1 MKKMS
6 LRLRLIISFL
16 IVSTCVWT
24 AAAVI
29 SWQESRDQMDEFFDT
44 YQLLLARQLSTADW
58 TNLTADM
65 QKKSNRLI
73 ENVDDDGEEEDEALG
88 FAVFNR
94 RGEMI
99 FNDDENGRD
108 FIYTPEAS
116 GFVNQKIGRKKDMW
130 RIFWL
135 TSADKNFTI
144 AVGQE
149 LEFRD
154 DAALELVEETLLPWL
169 VGLSVL
175 LLAVIWMVSREL
187 RPLRRIADELSER
200 DSDNLHPLSLSGQ
213 ASEILPLIKAINTQ
227 FSRIEQMLQRERGFI
242 SDSAHELRSPLTA
255 LKVQLEVAQLADDD
269 AAARHQALQ
278 KLNQGIDRSTRLV
291 EQLLALS
298 RLDSAAAAAN
308 DEPLNWPALVNA
320 AVNEQLP
327 AAEEKKINIK
337 TSTDGSAPTTCG
349 QPLLWALL
357 LRNLLD
363 NAVRYSPEEAQISL
377 ELKDETLSVTNSN
390 TVVAA
395 EYLPR
400 LKERFF
406 RPAGQKSTGSGL
418 GLSIVERIAELH
430 RCRVALTN
438 DDGNFP
444 GNDFSLLKVI
454 YF

>member
-363 NAVRYSPEEAQISL
+363 NAVRYSPEEAQISI

-438 DDGNFP
+438 DDGNFRVTV
-444 GNDFSLLKVI
+444 SHC
-454 YF
+454 

>member
-116 GFVNQKIGRKKDMW
+116 GFINQKIGRKKDMW

-308 DEPLNWPALVNA
+308 DEPLDWPALVNA

-327 AAEEKKINIK
+327 AAEEKKINVK

-363 NAVRYSPEEAQISL
+363 NAVRYSPEEAQISI

-438 DDGNFP
+438 DDGNFRVTI
-444 GNDFSLLKVI
+444 SHC
-454 YF
+454 

>member
-116 GFVNQKIGRKKDMW
+116 GFINQKIGRKKDMW

-154 DAALELVEETLLPWL
+154 DAALELVEETLLPW
-169 VGLSVL
+169 
-175 LLAVIWMVSREL
+175 
-187 RPLRRIADELSER
+187 RR
-200 DSDNLHPLSLSGQ
+200 
-213 ASEILPLIKAINTQ
+213 
-227 FSRIEQMLQRERGFI
+227 
-242 SDSAHELRSPLTA
+242 
-255 LKVQLEVAQLADDD
+255 
-269 AAARHQALQ
+269 
-278 KLNQGIDRSTRLV
+278 
-291 EQLLALS
+291 
-298 RLDSAAAAAN
+298 
-308 DEPLNWPALVNA
+308 
-320 AVNEQLP
+320 
-327 AAEEKKINIK
+327 
-337 TSTDGSAPTTCG
+337 
-349 QPLLWALL
+349 
-357 LRNLLD
+357 
-363 NAVRYSPEEAQISL
+363 
-377 ELKDETLSVTNSN
+377 
-390 TVVAA
+390 
-395 EYLPR
+395 
-400 LKERFF
+400 
-406 RPAGQKSTGSGL
+406 
-418 GLSIVERIAELH
+418 
-430 RCRVALTN
+430 
-438 DDGNFP
+438 
-444 GNDFSLLKVI
+444 
-454 YF
+454 

>member
-16 IVSTCVWT
+16 IVSTCVWP

-116 GFVNQKIGRKKDMW
+116 GFINQKIGRKKDMW

-308 DEPLNWPALVNA
+308 DEPLDWPALVNA

-363 NAVRYSPEEAQISL
+363 NAVRYSPEEAQISI

-390 TVVAA
+390 TVVPA

-438 DDGNFP
+438 DDGNFRVTV
-444 GNDFSLLKVI
+444 SHC
-454 YF
+454 

>member
-16 IVSTCVWT
+16 IVSTCVWS

-108 FIYTPEAS
+108 FIYSPEAS

-308 DEPLNWPALVNA
+308 DEPLDWPALVNA

-327 AAEEKKINIK
+327 AAEEKKINVK

-363 NAVRYSPEEAQISL
+363 NAVRYSPEEAQICI

-438 DDGNFP
+438 DDGNFRVTV
-444 GNDFSLLKVI
+444 SHC
-454 YF
+454 

>member
-116 GFVNQKIGRKKDMW
+116 GFINQKIGRKKDMW

-308 DEPLNWPALVNA
+308 DEPLDWPALVNA

-363 NAVRYSPEEAQISL
+363 NAVRYSPEEAQISI

-438 DDGNFP
+438 DDGNFRVTI
-444 GNDFSLLKVI
+444 SHC
-454 YF
+454 

>member
-438 DDGNFP
+438 DDGNFRVTV
-444 GNDFSLLKVI
+444 SHC
-454 YF
+454 

>member
-16 IVSTCVWT
+16 IVSTCVWS

-108 FIYTPEAS
+108 FIYSPEAS

-308 DEPLNWPALVNA
+308 DEPLDWPALVNA

-349 QPLLWALL
+349 QALLWALL

-363 NAVRYSPEEAQISL
+363 NAVRYSPEEAQISI

-438 DDGNFP
+438 DDGNFRVTI
-444 GNDFSLLKVI
+444 SHC
-454 YF
+454 

>member
-116 GFVNQKIGRKKDMW
+116 GFINQKIGRKKDMW

-255 LKVQLEVAQLADDD
+255 LKVQLEVALLADDD

-308 DEPLNWPALVNA
+308 DEPLDWPALVNA

-363 NAVRYSPEEAQISL
+363 NAVRYSPEEAQISI

-390 TVVAA
+390 TVVPA

-438 DDGNFP
+438 DDGNFRVTV
-444 GNDFSLLKVI
+444 SHC
-454 YF
+454 

>member
-1 MKKMS
+1 MKKIS

-24 AAAVI
+24 AAAII

-175 LLAVIWMVSREL
+175 LLAFIWMVSREL

-308 DEPLNWPALVNA
+308 DEPLDWPALVNA

-349 QPLLWALL
+349 QALLWALL

-363 NAVRYSPEEAQISL
+363 NAVRYSPEEAQISI

-438 DDGNFP
+438 DDGNFRVTI
-444 GNDFSLLKVI
+444 SHC
-454 YF
+454 

>member
-1 MKKMS
+1 MKKIS

-29 SWQESRDQMDEFFDT
+29 SWQENREQMDEFFDT

-200 DSDNLHPLSLSGQ
+200 DSNNLHSLSLSGQ
-213 ASEILPLIKAINTQ
+213 APEVLPLIKAINTQ

-308 DEPLNWPALVNA
+308 DESLDWPALVNT

-438 DDGNFP
+438 DDGNFRVTI
-444 GNDFSLLKVI
+444 SHC
-454 YF
+454 

>member
-116 GFVNQKIGRKKDMW
+116 GFINQKIGRKKDMW

-298 RLDSAAAAAN
+298 RLDSAAVAAN
-308 DEPLNWPALVNA
+308 DEPLDWPALVNA

-337 TSTDGSAPTTCG
+337 TSTDGSTPTTCG

-363 NAVRYSPEEAQISL
+363 NAVRYSPEEAQISI

-438 DDGNFP
+438 DDGNFRVTI
-444 GNDFSLLKVI
+444 SHC
-454 YF
+454 

>member
-1 MKKMS
+1 MKKIS

-308 DEPLNWPALVNA
+308 DEPLDWPALVNA

-363 NAVRYSPEEAQISL
+363 NAVRYSPEEAQISI
-377 ELKDETLSVTNSN
+377 ELKNKTLSVTNSN

-438 DDGNFP
+438 DDGNFRVTI
-444 GNDFSLLKVI
+444 SHC
-454 YF
+454 

>member
-116 GFVNQKIGRKKDMW
+116 GFINQKIGRKKDMW

-308 DEPLNWPALVNA
+308 DEPLDWPALVNA

-363 NAVRYSPEEAQISL
+363 NAVRYSPEGAQISI

-438 DDGNFP
+438 DDGNFRVTV
-444 GNDFSLLKVI
+444 SHC
-454 YF
+454 

>member
-24 AAAVI
+24 AAAII

-255 LKVQLEVAQLADDD
+255 LKVQLEVALLADDD

-308 DEPLNWPALVNA
+308 DEPLDWPALVNA

-363 NAVRYSPEEAQISL
+363 NAVRYSPEEAQISI

-438 DDGNFP
+438 DDGNFRVTI
-444 GNDFSLLKVI
+444 SHC
-454 YF
+454 

>member
-16 IVSTCVWT
+16 IVSTCVWS

-108 FIYTPEAS
+108 IIYSTAAS

-255 LKVQLEVAQLADDD
+255 LKVQLEVALLADDD

-308 DEPLNWPALVNA
+308 DEPLDWPALVNA

-349 QPLLWALL
+349 QALLWALL

-363 NAVRYSPEEAQISL
+363 NAVRYSPEEAQISI

-438 DDGNFP
+438 DDGNFRVTI
-444 GNDFSLLKVI
+444 SHC
-454 YF
+454 

>member
-16 IVSTCVWT
+16 IVSTCVWS

-99 FNDDENGRD
+99 CNDDENGRD
-108 FIYTPEAS
+108 FIYSPEAS

-255 LKVQLEVAQLADDD
+255 LKVQLEVALLADDD

-308 DEPLNWPALVNA
+308 DEPLDWPALVNA

-349 QPLLWALL
+349 QALLWALL

-363 NAVRYSPEEAQISL
+363 NAVRYSPEEAQISI

-438 DDGNFP
+438 DDGNFRVTI
-444 GNDFSLLKVI
+444 SHC
-454 YF
+454 

>member
-108 FIYTPEAS
+108 FIYTSEAS

-308 DEPLNWPALVNA
+308 DEPLDWPALVNA

-349 QPLLWALL
+349 QALLWALL

-363 NAVRYSPEEAQISL
+363 NAVRYSPEEAQISI

-438 DDGNFP
+438 DDGNFRVTI
-444 GNDFSLLKVI
+444 SHC
-454 YF
+454 